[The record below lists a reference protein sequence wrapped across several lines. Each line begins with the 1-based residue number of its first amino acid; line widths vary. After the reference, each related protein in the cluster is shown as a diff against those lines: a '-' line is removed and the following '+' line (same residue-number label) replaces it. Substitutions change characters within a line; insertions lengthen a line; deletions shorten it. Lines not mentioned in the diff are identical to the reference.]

1 MKNDAEEFWY
11 PEVDY
16 NKCIKCGLCIKVCPI
31 INKTV
36 VDNQPVAYS
45 CINKNEKIRLESTS
59 GGIFTLVAEQIL
71 DDGGA
76 VFGAAFN
83 ENFEVEH
90 NYIKTKDGL
99 AFLRGSKY
107 VQSKIGDT
115 YIKTKE
121 FLNQGK
127 KVLFSGTPCQ
137 IGGLKS
143 YLGNDFE
150 NLFCIDI
157 ICHGVPSPKVWRKYI
172 YFRERFARS
181 NAKRIAFRMKSEG
194 WKRFSVAFLFNNDTE
209 YRNTFDK
216 DLYMR
221 AFLKDICLRPSCYD
235 CSFKTLN
242 RESDLTLADF
252 WGVQKMMPEMDD
264 DKGTSLILVN
274 SSKGQNMIDQIKDK
288 IILKPVDINIAVSY
302 NQAAIKSAPY
312 NRKRKD
318 FMKNIEKL
326 TFDKLI
332 KKYCNDSISN
342 KIFRKIKVGLRKIF
356 NFIK

>member
-1 MKNDAEEFWY
+1 
-11 PEVDY
+11 
-16 NKCIKCGLCIKVCPI
+16 
-31 INKTV
+31 
-36 VDNQPVAYS
+36 
-45 CINKNEKIRLESTS
+45 
-59 GGIFTLVAEQIL
+59 
-71 DDGGA
+71 
-76 VFGAAFN
+76 
-83 ENFEVEH
+83 
-90 NYIKTKDGL
+90 
-99 AFLRGSKY
+99 
-107 VQSKIGDT
+107 
-115 YIKTKE
+115 
-121 FLNQGK
+121 
-127 KVLFSGTPCQ
+127 
-137 IGGLKS
+137 
-143 YLGNDFE
+143 
-150 NLFCIDI
+150 
-157 ICHGVPSPKVWRKYI
+157 
-172 YFRERFARS
+172 
-181 NAKRIAFRMKSEG
+181 
-194 WKRFSVAFLFNNDTE
+194 
-209 YRNTFDK
+209 
-216 DLYMR
+216 MR